1 MIIVEKHYRQLAAK
15 DALIEALHSNLKL
28 LEREPLF
35 LCIGTDRNILDCF
48 GPLTGTMIKEQAPE
62 LRVFGSL
69 EHPLHG
75 KNLKQK
81 LNVIKNDHP
90 SGIEIAIDASV
101 GREEEQGIIKFRHGP
116 LFPGKALGKRLP
128 AVGEFSII
136 AMVGIKPEVRNWTS
150 LGQGSITPV
159 YHMARLLTAAIVEW
173 NKYRVSS
180 SS

>member
-1 MIIVEKHYRQLAAK
+1 MVIVEKHYRQLDAK
-15 DALIEALHSNLKL
+15 DALVEAFDSELHI
-28 LEREPLF
+28 LEGCPLF
-35 LCIGTDRNILDCF
+35 ICIGTDRNILDCF

-62 LRVFGSL
+62 LLVFGSL
-69 EHPLHG
+69 ERPLHG
-75 KNLKQK
+75 KNLRQE
-81 LNVIKNDHP
+81 LNIIKNDHP

-159 YHMARLLTAAIVEW
+159 YHMARLLAAAIVEW